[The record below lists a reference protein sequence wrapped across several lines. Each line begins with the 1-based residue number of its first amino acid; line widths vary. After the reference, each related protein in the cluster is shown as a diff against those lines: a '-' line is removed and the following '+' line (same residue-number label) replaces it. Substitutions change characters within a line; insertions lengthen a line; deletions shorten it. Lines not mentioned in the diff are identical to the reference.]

1 MCPFTYEQE
10 IYIITNIFLQLFQG
24 VSLELFS
31 GKFYKENIFKGRSI
45 KTLCHDRDQDTT
57 IRCTAIQGRP
67 MWWPMPQSKGE
78 KRWTPKIREVKD
90 EILHKTHSPR
100 Y

>member
-1 MCPFTYEQE
+1 MCLFTYEQE

-31 GKFYKENIFKGRSI
+31 GKFYKEDIFKGRSI

-57 IRCTAIQGRP
+57 IRCTIIQ
-67 MWWPMPQSKGE
+67 
-78 KRWTPKIREVKD
+78 
-90 EILHKTHSPR
+90 
-100 Y
+100 